1 MFLET
6 ERLIIRNVRVEDAE
20 DMHPIRHSDFVMR
33 CNCMKPVSMEAFR
46 AMLERNQNKDGWL
59 HIELKE
65 TGRVIGMIGVGE
77 DELRYQV
84 NGLTIDYYLGEAYSR
99 KGYMSEAL
107 GAMMKHL
114 FDTTDTELISAR
126 VFGENDASAALLR
139 KMGFVCEGTLR
150 KGVRTHD
157 GVAHQDKLFSI
168 LREEFQT

>member
-1 MFLET
+1 MHIET

-20 DMHPIRHSDFVMR
+20 DIHPIRHSDFVMR
-33 CNCMKPVSMEAFR
+33 FNCMKPVTMEAFR

-84 NGLTIDYYLGEAYSR
+84 NGLTVDYYLGEAYSR

-114 FDTTDTELISAR
+114 FGTTDAELISAR
-126 VFGENDASAALLR
+126 VFGENEASVALLK
-139 KMGFVCEGTLR
+139 KMGFVHEGTLR

-157 GVAHQDKLFSI
+157 GVAHHDKLFSI
-168 LREEFQT
+168 LREEFQA